1 MNRDAWYFQKDI
13 VKDYE
18 TYYQQK
24 YRRADRS
31 EKALL
36 NKLLDNLGE
45 TESLL
50 EVGCGT
56 GHFTRWF
63 DSLGLDCVGFDLSDL
78 MLGEAKKLWTNGTL
92 LQGESAFMPFKNKS
106 FDVVA
111 FIACLVYMPDP
122 LKVIREASRVARK
135 GIIFGLIN
143 RWSLP
148 TVRRMIQLK
157 MGKNPYYRKAK
168 FYSILD
174 IKQMLHEALGNAYT
188 ISYWDTTVFPNSLE
202 EMQSSLFPFG
212 AFLGVAVKL
221 R

>member
-1 MNRDAWYFQKDI
+1 MQRDAWYFQKDI
-13 VKDYE
+13 VKGYE
-18 TYYQQK
+18 SFYQQK

-36 NKLLDNLGE
+36 KRLLDHLEE

-56 GHFTRWF
+56 SHFTRWF
-63 DSLGLDCVGFDLSDL
+63 ESLGLECVGLDLSDL
-78 MLGEAKKLWTNGTL
+78 MLREAKKLWTKGTL
-92 LQGESAFMPFKNKS
+92 LQGESSLMPFRSKS

-122 LKVIREASRVARK
+122 IKVIREAARVARR

-148 TVRRMIQLK
+148 TVRRMIQVK
-157 MGKNPYYRKAK
+157 MGKNPYYRNAK

-174 IKQMLHEALGNAYT
+174 IKQTLHEALGDAYK
-188 ISYWDTTVFPNSLE
+188 IPYWNTAVFPNNLE
-202 EMQSSLFPFG
+202 ETKSSLLPFG

>member
-1 MNRDAWYFQKDI
+1 MQRDAWYFQKEI
-13 VKDYE
+13 AKNYE
-18 TYYQQK
+18 SYYQQK
-24 YRRADRS
+24 YKRADRS

-36 NKLLDNLGE
+36 KKLLDNLGE

-63 DSLGLDCVGFDLSDL
+63 ESYGLECMGLDLSGI
-78 MLGEAKKLWTNGTL
+78 MLREAKKLWTKGTL
-92 LQGESAFMPFKNKS
+92 LQGESSFMPFKNKS

-111 FIACLVYMPDP
+111 FIDCLVYMPNP
-122 LKVIREASRVARK
+122 IKAIREALKVARK
-135 GIIFGLIN
+135 GLIFGLIN

-148 TVRRMIQLK
+148 TLRRMIQLR
-157 MGKNPYYRKAK
+157 MGKNPYYKNAK

-174 IKQMLHEALGNAYT
+174 MKQMLKNALGDAYT
-188 ISYWDTTVFPNSLE
+188 TSYWNTTVFPNNLE
-202 EMQSSLFPFG
+202 EAQSSLFPFG

>member
-1 MNRDAWYFQKDI
+1 MQRDAWYFQKDI
-13 VKDYE
+13 VEDYE
-18 TYYQQK
+18 SFYQQK

-36 NKLLDNLGE
+36 KTLLENLGE

-56 GHFTRWF
+56 SHFTRWF
-63 DSLGLDCVGFDLSDL
+63 ESLGLECVGLDLSDL
-78 MLGEAKKLWTNGTL
+78 MLREAKKMWTNGTL
-92 LQGESAFMPFKNKS
+92 LQGNSSLMPFKNKS
-106 FDVVA
+106 FDAVA

-122 LKVIREASRVARK
+122 VKVIREASRVARK

-148 TVRRMIQLK
+148 TVRRMVQLK
-157 MGKNPYYRKAK
+157 MGKNPYYRNAK

-174 IKQMLHEALGNAYT
+174 IKQMLYDALGDAYK
-188 ISYWDTTVFPNSLE
+188 IPYWDTTVFPNNME
-202 EMQSSLFPFG
+202 ETRSSLFPFS